1 MFNNPPP
8 LEGVAHIIQ
17 IALTPVF
24 LLTGIASLLGVFS
37 TRLGR
42 ISDRIH
48 LLENAL
54 RGGDGNLESLMGQLA
69 YLRKRNLALAAA
81 VLMGTVAGAMTCCA
95 TLTLFVGTLRDD
107 NTAVILS
114 TSFGFAVF
122 FTFCAL
128 MAFLLEVLLTSLG
141 LRRSVQKI
149 GEDHAKAMGTGVKS
163 P

>member
-1 MFNNPPP
+1 
-8 LEGVAHIIQ
+8 
-17 IALTPVF
+17 
-24 LLTGIASLLGVFS
+24 
-37 TRLGR
+37 
-42 ISDRIH
+42 
-48 LLENAL
+48 
-54 RGGDGNLESLMGQLA
+54 
-69 YLRKRNLALAAA
+69 
-81 VLMGTVAGAMTCCA
+81 MGTVAGAMTCCA

-114 TSFGFAVF
+114 TSFGLAVF